1 MTEFEEVKLERQDL
15 KEDENRLE
23 INPDFTD
30 DHVPDFTDDYVSD
43 RTIWILAF
51 IIVSII
57 IYYTDLI

>member
-30 DHVPDFTDDYVSD
+30 DYVSD

-57 IYYTDLI
+57 IFYTDFI

>member
-23 INPDFTD
+23 INPDFMD
-30 DHVPDFTDDYVSD
+30 DHVPDFTDDSVSD

-51 IIVSII
+51 IIASIV
-57 IYYTDLI
+57 IYYTDFN